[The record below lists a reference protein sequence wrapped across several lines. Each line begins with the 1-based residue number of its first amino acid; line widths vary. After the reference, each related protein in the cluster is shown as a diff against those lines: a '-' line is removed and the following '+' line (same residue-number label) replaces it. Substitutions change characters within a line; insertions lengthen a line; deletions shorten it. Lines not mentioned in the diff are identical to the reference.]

1 MIEYD
6 LSRARR
12 AVQYLVDSPYF
23 HHHVKKLS
31 TTVPK
36 PRSMPFKD
44 EAECLN
50 ELLIIGRQSPEA
62 MQNLIEVA
70 EAKRGG
76 KNDYQRQYM
85 AAKRQRDRKVLEL
98 EELMTGKKLNID
110 QRAALL
116 HRQYDIWNREK
127 TEHLARHADRSW
139 AERNEQTRH
148 FWERKEHEL
157 DALIREAR
165 ASGPVKR
172 KYVVKVTQEPKTGF
186 GKALAAVVKPNGKP
200 NGKPIDKPR

>member
-1 MIEYD
+1 MEYD

-31 TTVPK
+31 TTVVK

-50 ELLIIGRQSPEA
+50 ELLAIGRQNEA
-62 MQNLIEVA
+62 AMRNLIEVA
-70 EAKRGG
+70 EAKRSD

-85 AAKRQRDRKVLEL
+85 AAKRKRDRKVIEL
-98 EELMTGKKLNID
+98 EELMTGKKLTID
-110 QRAALL
+110 ERTALVQ
-116 HRQYDIWNREK
+116 RQYAVWAKER
-127 TEHLARHADRSW
+127 TQYLAKHADRSW
-139 AERNEQTRH
+139 AELNEQKRI

-165 ASGPVKR
+165 ESGPIKR
-172 KYVVKVTQEPKTGF
+172 KYVVNVEREPKTGF
-186 GKALAAVVKPNGKP
+186 GKALAAAVKPRGR
-200 NGKPIDKPR
+200 GIDKPR